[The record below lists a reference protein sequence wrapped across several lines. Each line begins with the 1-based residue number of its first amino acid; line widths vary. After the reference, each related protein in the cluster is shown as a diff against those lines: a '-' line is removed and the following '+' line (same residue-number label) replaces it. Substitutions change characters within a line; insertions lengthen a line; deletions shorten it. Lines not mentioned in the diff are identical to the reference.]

1 MNVLDSCQVL
11 KSFVLPVMLNV
22 IANYISLN
30 NKALIKPVFPD
41 IITQL
46 ANITHD
52 ASYSIELHTNY
63 MYL

>member
-1 MNVLDSCQVL
+1 MNVLGSCRCQVL
-11 KSFVLPVMLNV
+11 KRCVACNV
-22 IANYISLN
+22 KSYSYISLN

-52 ASYSIELHTNY
+52 ASYSVELHT
-63 MYL
+63 